1 MGKKI
6 PYDEALK
13 IGRTE
18 PNDSVYAKANPYGYR
33 LNVNHPVIRQLY
45 ERYKEKTG
53 ESILSD
59 MQRFK
64 FEQYILDKI
73 ARKEVEHK

>member
-6 PYDEALK
+6 PYDEALR
-13 IGRTE
+13 IGKTE
-18 PNDSVYAKANPYGYR
+18 PNNSIYAKTNPYGYR
-33 LNVNHPVIRQLY
+33 LNVNHPAIRKLY
-45 ERYKEKTG
+45 EKYKEKTG